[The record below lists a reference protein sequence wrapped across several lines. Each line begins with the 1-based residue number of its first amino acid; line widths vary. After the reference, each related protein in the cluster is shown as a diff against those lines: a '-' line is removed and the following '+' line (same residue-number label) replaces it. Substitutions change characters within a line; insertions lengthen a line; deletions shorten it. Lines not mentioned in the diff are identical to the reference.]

1 MNRNPFNGPILNG
14 LYIYGI
20 FPWTLIHRN
29 LSSLLS
35 MILRQSNNLKSSNQ
49 WGMTRLKLEDLVL
62 AAQGRLFS
70 ALMILMNS
78 LES

>member
-1 MNRNPFNGPILNG
+1 MDTHSSKPIQ
-14 LYIYGI
+14 
-20 FPWTLIHRN
+20 FTFDD
-29 LSSLLS
+29 
-35 MILRQSNNLKSSNQ
+35 LRQSNNLKSSNQ

-78 LES
+78 LESRK